1 MSKLI
6 RKGQRILQKKTQAR
20 QHGASPPR
28 TTRRNASNGTE
39 QNPEEEEDV
48 VEEVSEDEDE
58 PALFL
63 GRISAT
69 PAPAGSQRE
78 TSVRANTAEAIDP
91 TELPSET
98 RRKAASRRIADA
110 IEQAGIRSLNQSVP
124 SYSRQPRPVRT
135 IGRTSARKVAQ
146 EAKSE
151 DEADQDDPLLASPTL
166 SRRSLGPAVAV
177 KEEAEII
184 QIKSED
190 EDDDS
195 GFQIVS
201 PPSKPAALP
210 SNGGSLRRTP
220 APAPTPAQATT
231 SMPPPSS
238 PPRAA
243 TTDLAPMPTT
253 RPPVAQRQKRGRHA
267 RSATASANSTRD
279 AIVGR
284 QPSAT
289 PSDLSRSVSEIPAL
303 EKPVL
308 ERTDPWPEH
317 FLELEKTFRAINT
330 VYSFCSARKHM
341 TTTFDTI
348 KSSVEGL
355 TRRPLQIFDIAQIK
369 SLCGDL
375 IHFAYVEHDMLQVH
389 MDSRANAEDPASNTV
404 KEKSRTQLRDEL
416 YERAAEAIADGDPYI
431 PDSPNSI
438 AAAAIRAA
446 AAVDSAGFATTGGGF
461 QDVADEGAQGRP
473 QGPLLPPAE
482 LEVQQLQAKGKQ
494 RARDKYVLLFE
505 FNDGTL
511 QGPKATARGRPGMRR
526 GPKRAPGNPS
536 TKPKQNP
543 KLYSLPSTASMMKL
557 INKRNFKFEQAVLEL
572 LAACKVKDE
581 DPVQLLIDAA
591 HDHVPLNPETAS
603 SAKGDTPQKKR
614 IRLEF
619 LMKNPQHRPSIASV
633 IEEMKIAPWWKDQI
647 VPGGHKVFDERP
659 AKTGELNYLL
669 SQGVVNALY
678 ATHGIEQFYVH
689 QAEALNALHERKNVI
704 VSTSTSSGK
713 SLIYQLPVLGAIE
726 EDGDSTAMFIF
737 PTKALAQD
745 QRRSLQDLISNC
757 EGVEGAIVATYDGDT
772 DKDLRKDIRERANV
786 IFTNPDMLHQ
796 SILPSEDL
804 WRRFLRNLKYVVV
817 DELHIYN
824 GLFGAHVSFTM
835 RRLRRICSAL
845 GNRSVQFV
853 SCSATVANPKQH
865 MQTLFGV
872 EEVHVVT
879 EDGSPAGRKEWLI
892 WNPPYIDESDPAQGR
907 VSSYAEVSKVFRHLI
922 QRGVRTIIFTKV
934 RRTCEIVMRQVRNDL
949 LLEDRPDVA
958 NKIMSYR
965 SGYSPQD
972 RRKIEQDM
980 FKGQLLGIVATSA
993 LELGIDI
1000 GSLDAVIMLGFPYSI
1015 SSLRQQA
1022 GRAGRRQKDSLSV
1035 LIGDPWPMDQHYMHF
1050 PDEIFLQPDAALSVD
1065 LGNDFI
1071 LESHLQC
1078 AAEEMP
1084 ITIEDDEQYFGP
1096 HLTTLCKT
1104 RLETDGT
1111 GFFYCREELR
1121 PNPARDVAIRGAR
1134 QDSYC
1139 YIDDTPGRPGGA
1151 KVMEE
1156 VEMERTIF
1164 EAFEGA
1170 VFMHQ
1175 GLPYICQ
1182 DINHETRI
1190 ARMVQADVNYHTR
1203 PRDHTNTDAM
1213 ETYRIRR
1220 LRESPYLVYYG
1231 KVTIASYVWGY
1242 FKVDR
1247 RANILDAVE
1256 VDCPPFIRH
1265 TKGLWIDVPTW
1276 LIDAMTEKRINAAA
1290 AIHAAEHAL
1299 LSLTPMFVVSV
1310 AGDVRTECKIAEKEY
1325 AAKPSSRK
1333 RPARLIFYDMPGQN
1347 GGVCSKAFEHL
1358 DGLIRIA
1365 ISVIEA
1371 CPCTEGCPSCVTSQ
1385 TCAHANLVTSKV
1397 GALAV
1402 LRGIVGREP
1411 FDPDLE
1417 LQNEPGI
1424 APSQLGERESVHG
1437 TIAEAVPVRVAKELG
1452 GAVDVEDVEEVLP
1465 PSLQRAVDEAV
1476 RRRGGGGVGGI
1487 MAAGPS
1493 GSNGTGPGGGFLPGK
1508 SMLFQE

>member
-1 MSKLI
+1 MPKLI
-6 RKGQRILQKKTQAR
+6 RKGRRILHKHSQAR
-20 QHGASPPR
+20 HNGAPNR
-28 TTRRNASNGTE
+28 TTQSSPTIGSLTTE
-39 QNPEEEEDV
+39 QEQEEQLSQGEEEEDSDF
-48 VEEVSEDEDE
+48 EQ
-58 PALFL
+58 PLFL
-63 GRISAT
+63 GRASET
-69 PAPAGSQRE
+69 PAPRAPAANIDKDAGP
-78 TSVRANTAEAIDP
+78 VDP

-98 RRKAASRRIADA
+98 RGKAASRNVANA
-110 IEQAGIRSLNQSVP
+110 VEQARLRSLNSTHI
-124 SYSRQPRPVRT
+124 SISSRPTVELESSKKPVKN
-135 IGRTSARKVAQ
+135 IAGHATS
-146 EAKSE
+146 EE
-151 DEADQDDPLLASPTL
+151 DDPLLSSPTL
-166 SRRSLGPAVAV
+166 ARRSLAPTVSIK
-177 KEEAEII
+177 KEPEII
-184 QIKSED
+184 EIKSED
-190 EDDDS
+190 EDGEEDD
-195 GFQIVS
+195 FQIVS
-201 PPSKPAALP
+201 PPPSARASVPAAAPSTNGSVSTAPRLASAEASALAASPTRAATEMPALP
-210 SNGGSLRRTP
+210 KTP
-220 APAPTPAQATT
+220 PPVAKRQSRGRNTRSVTAN
-231 SMPPPSS
+231 PPSS
-238 PPRAA
+238 S
-243 TTDLAPMPTT
+243 M
-253 RPPVAQRQKRGRHA
+253 
-267 RSATASANSTRD
+267 STRD
-279 AIVGR
+279 ALVGR
-284 QPSAT
+284 QPSVALT
-289 PSDLSRSVSEIPAL
+289 EASRSASEAPIL

-308 ERTDPWPEH
+308 DRKEPWPEH
-317 FLELEKTFRAINT
+317 FLQLENTFRAINT

-341 TTTFDTI
+341 ATTYDTI

-355 TRRPLQIFDIAQIK
+355 TKRPLQIFDIAQIK
-369 SLCGDL
+369 SLCGEL

-404 KEKSRTQLRDEL
+404 SRRQKSSLQYTDEL
-416 YERAAEAIADGDPYI
+416 YQKAAEAIASGDPYV
-431 PDSPNSI
+431 PDDPNAVAI
-438 AAAAIRAA
+438 AAAASAMT
-446 AAVDSAGFATTGGGF
+446 VDSATFATTGGGF
-461 QDVADEGAQGRP
+461 QDVADADMQGRSH
-473 QGPLLPPAE
+473 GPLLSPTD

-494 RARDKYVLLFE
+494 RARDEYVLLFE

-526 GPKRAPGNPS
+526 GPNRNPNNPKA
-536 TKPKQNP
+536 KPKSNP
-543 KLYSLPSTASMMKL
+543 MLYSLPSTASMMKL

-572 LAACKVKDE
+572 LAACKAKDE

-591 HDHVPLNPETAS
+591 HDHVPLNPETATRTE
-603 SAKGDTPQKKR
+603 GDTPQKKR

-619 LMKNPQHRPSIASV
+619 LMKNPEHRPSIASV

-669 SQGVVNALY
+669 SQSVVNALY
-678 ATHGIEQFYVH
+678 ATHGIEHFYAH
-689 QAEALNALHERKNVI
+689 QAEALNALHENKNVI

-726 EDGDSTAMFIF
+726 QDGDATAMFIF

-745 QRRSLQDLISNC
+745 QRRSLQDLIANC

-772 DKDLRKDIRERANV
+772 DKDLRKDIRERASV

-804 WRRFLRNLKYVVV
+804 WRRFLRNLRYVVV

-824 GLFGAHVSFTM
+824 GLFGAHVSFIM
-835 RRLRRICSAL
+835 RRLRRICGAL
-845 GNRSVQFV
+845 GNRTVQFV

-872 EEVHVVT
+872 EDVNVVT

-958 NKIMSYR
+958 NKVMSYR

-1084 ITIEDDEQYFGP
+1084 ITLEDDEQYFGP
-1096 HLTTLCKT
+1096 HLATLCET
-1104 RLETDGT
+1104 RLETDGS

-1139 YIDDTPGRPGGA
+1139 YIDDTPGRAGGA
-1151 KVMEE
+1151 RVMEE
-1156 VEMERTIF
+1156 VETERAIF

-1175 GLPYICQ
+1175 GLSYICRE
-1182 DINHETRI
+1182 INHETRI

-1220 LRESPYLVYYG
+1220 LRESPYLAYYG

-1265 TKGLWIDVPTW
+1265 TRGLWIDVPTW
-1276 LIDAMTEKRINAAA
+1276 LVDAMTEKRINAAA

-1347 GGVCSKAFEHL
+1347 GGVCAKAFEHL

-1371 CPCTEGCPSCVTSQ
+1371 CPCTQGCPSCVTSQ

-1397 GALAV
+1397 GALGV

-1417 LQNEPGI
+1417 VQNEPGI

-1452 GAVDVEDVEEVLP
+1452 GAVEVEDVEEVLP
-1465 PSLQRAVDEAV
+1465 PSLQALTQRAVQAAVNRGEIFEA
-1476 RRRGGGGVGGI
+1476 
-1487 MAAGPS
+1487 PS
-1493 GSNGTGPGGGFLPGK
+1493 GSNGTGRGGGFLPGK
-1508 SMLFQE
+1508 SLLFQE